1 MRNRASLMFSL
12 ACGAAMLAAVG
23 CGGKE
28 RATVNFSYNVQ
39 PTKGLPAGMHV
50 LYIEPAKVGET
61 TDRKWSELAVAI
73 MKDLVSESASAFGT
87 KVVLADR
94 RDAQVT
100 FNEADLA
107 AAGMSTGSGTPE
119 GGKLLGAQGAILSTI
134 NVKVDEKIG
143 KQATISN
150 IFAAGGGGNRSGF
163 GALDL
168 QTREVD
174 TVTRTM
180 SVQCEFKLL
189 DTANNRQWD
198 YLAAGPYTSTE
209 RTKASP
215 IFGSSQTAAALTPE
229 DRIIGTLVQQCAREF
244 ISRLMPIRLRVEA
257 EVESSSNKNS
267 AMGVRF
273 LRAQSWEQAL
283 ASFQQALSENANDD
297 RSAYGAGVAAEAMG
311 QLDKALGYYRTACAL
326 RQSAI
331 YMEAR
336 DRMNAYASR
345 GG

>member
-1 MRNRASLMFSL
+1 MNGKLIVSL
-12 ACGAAMLAAVG
+12 ACGASMLAAVG

-28 RATVNFSYNVQ
+28 KAFVNFSYVVQ
-39 PTKGLPAGMHV
+39 PTKGLPEGMHV

-61 TDRKWSELAVAI
+61 TDKKWSELAVAI
-73 MKDLVSESASAFGT
+73 MKELVNESASSFGT

-94 RDAQVT
+94 RDSQVT
-100 FNEADLA
+100 FNEADLQ
-107 AAGMSTGSGTPE
+107 AAGMSTSSGTPE

-134 NVKVDEKIG
+134 NVKVEEKIG

-150 IFAAGGGGNRSGF
+150 IFAAGGGGNNSGF

-180 SVQCEFKLL
+180 NVQCEFKLL

-198 YLAAGPYTSTE
+198 YLAAGPFASTE

-229 DRIIGTLVQQCAREF
+229 DRIIGTLVQQCARQF
-244 ISRLMPIRLRVEA
+244 LSRLMPIRIRVET
-257 EVESSSNKNS
+257 EVESSGNKNS
-267 AMGVRF
+267 AMGVRY
-273 LRAQSWEQAL
+273 LRAESWDQAL
-283 ASFQQALSENANDD
+283 ASFQQALTESANDD
-297 RSAYGAGVAAEAMG
+297 RSAYGAGVAAEALG
-311 QLDKALGYYRTACAL
+311 QYDRALGYYRTACAL
-326 RQSAI
+326 KQSSL

-336 DRMNAYASR
+336 DRMNAYATR
-345 GG
+345 GR